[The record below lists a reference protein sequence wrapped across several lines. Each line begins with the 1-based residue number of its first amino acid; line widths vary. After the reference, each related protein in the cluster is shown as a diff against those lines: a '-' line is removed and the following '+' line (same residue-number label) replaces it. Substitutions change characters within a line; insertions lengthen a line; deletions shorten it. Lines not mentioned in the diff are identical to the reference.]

1 MEVIVKQSTYNRS
14 EKKRVVEQTVTY
26 TYADDIRM
34 LAQAQ
39 VMLANLYDSLLRNEN
54 PVVVDQITAQINE
67 KQKEVDTLRAIVDG
81 YEVSV

>member
-1 MEVIVKQSTYNRS
+1 
-14 EKKRVVEQTVTY
+14 
-26 TYADDIRM
+26 M

-39 VMLANLYDSLLRNEN
+39 VMLAKLYDSLLRNEN

-67 KQKEVDTLRAIVDG
+67 KQKEVDALRAIVDG